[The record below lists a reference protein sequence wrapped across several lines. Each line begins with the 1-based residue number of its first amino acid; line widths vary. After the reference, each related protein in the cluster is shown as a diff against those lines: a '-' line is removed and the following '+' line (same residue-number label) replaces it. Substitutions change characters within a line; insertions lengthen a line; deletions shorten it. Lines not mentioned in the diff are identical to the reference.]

1 MAQSLVLVASV
12 MMGVLA
18 TEALELPITRARN
31 ALRQMRNRRP
41 GR

>member
-12 MMGVLA
+12 MMGVIA
-18 TEALELPITRARN
+18 MDSLETPLNRARR
-31 ALRQMRNRRP
+31 ALRQMRNRRS